1 MNKIGK
7 KAASLIIWAS
17 AYVSVV
23 VFALCGGYVWLKSN
37 DETVKN
43 ETKKALI
50 VSLLFIAVSML
61 QTFVGQC
68 LSLFD
73 VSYGSDLYTAHQMIA
88 NVVTIAKIVV
98 FTVFALLA
106 FFKNE
111 NAVSG
116 VNNAS
121 SSSDGNNAAQAAQA
135 EQMAQKEAAASEDAA
150 DEKNK

>member
-7 KAASLIIWAS
+7 RAASLIVWAS

-37 DETVKN
+37 DETVKK

-50 VSLLFIAVSML
+50 VTLLFVAVGMMQS
-61 QTFVGQC
+61 FVGQC
-68 LSLFD
+68 LSLFG
-73 VSYGSDLYTAHQMIA
+73 VSYGSDLYSVHQIIA

-98 FTVFALLA
+98 YAVFALLA

-111 NAVSG
+111 NAA
-116 VNNAS
+116 VNGADS
-121 SSSDGNNAAQAAQA
+121 VTDGDNAAQT
-135 EQMAQKEAAASEDAA
+135 AQKEAAASKDATDA
-150 DEKNK
+150 ENK